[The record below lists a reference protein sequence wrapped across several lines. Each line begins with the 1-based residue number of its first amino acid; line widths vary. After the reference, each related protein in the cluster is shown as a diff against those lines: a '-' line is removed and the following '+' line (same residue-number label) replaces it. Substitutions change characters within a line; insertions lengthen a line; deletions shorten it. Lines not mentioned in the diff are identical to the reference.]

1 MQTNNDIINRLI
13 EWQTNDSLKNWINED
28 RLDLDFDSINRDR
41 IVSLKYR
48 LYVFLCLIWIYI
60 CFFNFILPAWD
71 KLQSQRAVSLAIS
84 KNINSFENNKKSLEK
99 DKQLIDDISLNKDKI
114 VLCLNQDKLCNEIG
128 ENLRKDFS
136 IVRSYLQIWDLSSKK
151 MIVNEKLILANINEY
166 LIRNIQNW
174 EFTKNKNWVIDRIS
188 IWDPAKYDGNLYYVP
203 VRLNISFENK
213 DYLLS
218 FISNVE
224 RKILVNQDYRI
235 LYKIDQVSYDIVDY
249 NDKQNVDIVLIAYYY
264 QD

>member
-1 MQTNNDIINRLI
+1 
-13 EWQTNDSLKNWINED
+13 
-28 RLDLDFDSINRDR
+28 
-41 IVSLKYR
+41 
-48 LYVFLCLIWIYI
+48 
-60 CFFNFILPAWD
+60 
-71 KLQSQRAVSLAIS
+71 
-84 KNINSFENNKKSLEK
+84 
-99 DKQLIDDISLNKDKI
+99 
-114 VLCLNQDKLCNEIG
+114 
-128 ENLRKDFS
+128 
-136 IVRSYLQIWDLSSKK
+136 

-174 EFTKNKNWVIDRIS
+174 DFTKNKNWVIDRIS
-188 IWDPAKYDGNLYYVP
+188 IWDPAKYDSNLYSVP

-235 LYKIDQVSYDIVDY
+235 LYKIDQVSYDVVDY